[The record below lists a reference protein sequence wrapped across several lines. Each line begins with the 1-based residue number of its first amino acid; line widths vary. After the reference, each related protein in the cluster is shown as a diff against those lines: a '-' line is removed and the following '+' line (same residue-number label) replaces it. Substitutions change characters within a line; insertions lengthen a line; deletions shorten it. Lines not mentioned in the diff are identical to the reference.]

1 MKKFICLI
9 VITLLSSC
17 GETNQS
23 DYMFN
28 SHDEILTVF
37 KNIMI
42 ENNLVSKSN
51 GESRYSFTSGELDTE
66 SYKLVKI
73 MTQNIDYHSFNR
85 DDRHECVY
93 YNGEFVIGSTD
104 KGEYKCRLNLY
115 IKKGDSL
122 TVKNILKHNELD
134 LSYKNDF
141 IELSYAQGPR
151 NGGIWIKSVLGNGL
165 NIINGN
171 GVLLRDNRLTEAG
184 YLKKYIKD
192 TIEYSKTV
200 NGKLEG
206 KSFVANIVYLGSNWS
221 EGYSTIKTNFSL
233 FNGKTI
239 KYLESEEN
247 YVDGKRSGE
256 QVYREQGIVT
266 KKQIAENGN
275 FINEIQYSG
284 EVFPSKSDTL
294 LESYNGTS
302 AFINLLWSNQEKFKI
317 DKNKKGYQSYT
328 PLVKKIENRKGFVVD
343 GYGLIYK
350 RHGKFEENQFQPIKE
365 WEGHT
370 YGKWIPKIRSNY
382 IQGKLEGNVIVYNRH
397 EKELLNLIYKNG
409 ILIKGVKNEYYE
421 DYDNGTYI
429 SRLTKTSSINNDTVT
444 WKTFDSKGDI
454 LDEGL
459 EKIDSDEY
467 SREILP
473 NSIWNEK

>member
-1 MKKFICLI
+1 MKKFIYLLS
-9 VITLLSSC
+9 ITLLCSC
-17 GETNQS
+17 GGS
-23 DYMFN
+23 DGGSDHMFN

-51 GESRYSFTSGELDTE
+51 GESRYSFTSGERNTE

-73 MTQNIDYHSFNR
+73 MTRNSKSHSFNR

-93 YNGEFVIGSTD
+93 YNGEFVIGSRD
-104 KGEYKCRLNLY
+104 KGEYKCRLNLH

-122 TVKNILKHNELD
+122 TVKNISKHNELEFKD
-134 LSYKNDF
+134 DF
-141 IELSYAQGPR
+141 IELSYTQGPR
-151 NGGIWIKSVLGNGL
+151 GDNEIWIKSVLGNGL

-171 GVLLRDNRLTEAG
+171 GVLLRDNRYTDAG

-192 TIEYSKTV
+192 TLEYSKTV

-206 KSFVANIVYLGSNWS
+206 KSFKSNIVYLGYDWV

-247 YVDGKRSGE
+247 YIDGKKSGE
-256 QVYREQGIVT
+256 QVYRKQGIVT
-266 KKQIAENGN
+266 KKQIAENGD
-275 FINEIQYSG
+275 FINEIEYSS

-294 LESYNGTS
+294 LESYNGNS

-343 GYGLIYK
+343 GFDRLIYK

-370 YGKWIPKIRSNY
+370 YGKWIPKIRANY
-382 IQGKLEGNVIVYNRH
+382 IQGKLEGNITIYDRLGN
-397 EKELLNLIYKNG
+397 ESFNASYKNG
-409 ILIKGVKNEYYE
+409 ILVKGVKNEYSE
-421 DYDNGTYI
+421 DYDNGTYT
-429 SRLTKTSSINNDTVT
+429 SRLTKTSSINNNTVT

-459 EKIDSDEY
+459 EKIDPNKY
-467 SREILP
+467 SQEILP
-473 NSIWNEK
+473 IWNEK